1 VICVPGADF
10 LAVGSGGCM
19 PGAACQ
25 AIQGTGVCT
34 YADTN
39 QQTFAFNLPL
49 NLDGQVAVAI
59 V

>member
-1 VICVPGADF
+1 
-10 LAVGSGGCM
+10 M

-25 AIQGTGVCT
+25 SIQGTGVCT

-39 QQTFAFNLPL
+39 KQTFAFNLL
-49 NLDGQVAVAI
+49 LDLGNKVPVAI

>member
-1 VICVPGADF
+1 
-10 LAVGSGGCM
+10 M

-39 QQTFAFNLPL
+39 AVTFAFNLKM
-49 NLDGQVAVAI
+49 GVEQVEM
-59 V
+59 

>member
-1 VICVPGADF
+1 
-10 LAVGSGGCM
+10 M

-34 YADTN
+34 YADSN
-39 QQTFAFNLPL
+39 KQTFAFNLDLYVGNDVP
-49 NLDGQVAVAI
+49 VAI